1 MVVFFDVLLVDDEPV
16 LHRSY
21 KERQLRLRSL
31 VTRIEGK
38 AEIVW
43 QRVVDFSRSD
53 GPKAL
58 NLCLANALAQ
68 RWEGLVLKPLN
79 ESYFAYGSQKRSKY
93 SSCWVKLKKDCIDG
107 LGDTADI
114 AIVGAAYDPRLAAIL
129 SCPSLSWTHF
139 FLAGLTN
146 KDDVLKERAKPSY
159 FIFDCVYK
167 YIKTDDIVT
176 LNQRG
181 RFMQM
186 KPDSVQAAE
195 AFQISSTSL
204 DPALPKLSAVFK
216 RPFICEVAG
225 SGFEKASNS
234 DVFTLRFPRVLKIH
248 WDRDWKH
255 AVSVIELQGM
265 AATAC
270 VVPSPQSLEQ
280 EVVNWQKSLDH
291 LERVNVSRMN
301 ATIFTDEEEDSQ
313 ELFQDAIPIPIASQA
328 GRYAPSDLPLP
339 NRTTLKKSA
348 ESESHCGDG
357 CLSEQRASTGIVSKH
372 GSFPGEP
379 EETSQGEKR
388 GLTTSGTVQRNRP
401 PKKARMP
408 SLGSL
413 GKSCS
418 ERAMLRMPLQNN
430 PNLEQPTVFQGL
442 KSTAKWHQATLRV
455 SDQMREEPIETV
467 AHLPETKQVTK
478 ERFGYSSR
486 TIPRVTA
493 SLPRSSTISQGV
505 VDRETH
511 LSQCSYALEDSLQ
524 VQNQSETDDASPTEI
539 SSCPVVLNPSLC
551 NKMPDDLCRL
561 LPQLAFQIPAMSF
574 GTNADPILIGGSS
587 DTSLTRILFLVDSDD
602 ASEVTGLHLRK
613 LAPRLKTWHP
623 RVVQVWDWRVVSTIH
638 HNYGGLA
645 KHGSDVVTE
654 LFIAEMS
661 WSVPYDGDEG
671 SVLVRWADG
680 ERSEEWDS
688 SFEKQKRSSI
698 MRDRR
703 L

>member
-1 MVVFFDVLLVDDEPV
+1 MIVFFDVLLVDDEPV
-16 LHRSY
+16 LHRPY

-38 AEIVW
+38 AEVVW

-79 ESYFAYGSQKRSKY
+79 ESYFAYGSQKRQKY
-93 SSCWVKLKKDCIDG
+93 SNCWVKLKKDCIDG

-114 AIVGAAYDPRLAAIL
+114 AIVGAAYDPKLAATL
-129 SCPSLSWTHF
+129 SCPYLSWTHF

-146 KDDVLKERAKPSY
+146 KDDVLEERAKPSY

-186 KPDSVQAAE
+186 KPNSVQAAE

-204 DPALPKLSAVFK
+204 DSALPKLSAVFK
-216 RPFICEVAG
+216 RPFVCEVAG

-255 AVSVIELQGM
+255 AVSLVELQEM
-265 AATAC
+265 AAAAG

-291 LERVNVSRMN
+291 SERVSVGKMN
-301 ATIFTDEEEDSQ
+301 ATIFTDDEGESQ
-313 ELFQDAIPIPIASQA
+313 ELTQDAVPIPITSQT
-328 GRYAPSDLPLP
+328 GCYAPSDLPLP
-339 NRTTLKKSA
+339 NRMTSKRLA

-357 CLSEQRASTGIVSKH
+357 CVFEQRASTGIVSKH
-372 GSFPGEP
+372 GSFPGGL
-379 EETSQGEKR
+379 TKTRQGEKR
-388 GLTTSGTVQRNRP
+388 GITTSGTVQQDRP
-401 PKKARMP
+401 PKRARLP
-408 SLGSL
+408 SLASL
-413 GKSCS
+413 GNSCS
-418 ERAMLRMPLQNN
+418 ESATRRMPLQNN

-442 KSTAKWHQATLRV
+442 KSTAKWYQMTPRV
-455 SDQMREEPIETV
+455 SDQMRKGSIEAV
-467 AHLPETKQVTK
+467 AHFPEMKQMTK
-478 ERFGYSSR
+478 ERIGYSSR

-493 SLPRSSTISQGV
+493 SLPRSSTISQRV
-505 VDRETH
+505 MDRKTH
-511 LSQCSYALEDSLQ
+511 LSQCSYGSKDSSQ
-524 VQNQSETDDASPTEI
+524 AQNRSKTDDASPTPI
-539 SSCPVVLNPSLC
+539 SSCPVVLNPSLR
-551 NKMPDDLCRL
+551 NRMPDDLCRL
-561 LPQLAFQIPAMSF
+561 LPQLAIQIPAMSF
-574 GTNADPILIGGSS
+574 GTTADQIPTIGSS
-587 DTSLTRILFLVDSDD
+587 DASLTRILFLVDSDD
-602 ASEVTGLHLRK
+602 ASEVTASALRK
-613 LAPRLKTWHP
+613 LAPRLKIWHSC
-623 RVVQVWDWRVVSTIH
+623 VVQVWDWRVVYITH
-638 HNYGGLA
+638 RDYGGLA
-645 KHGSDVVTE
+645 GHESDIVTG

-661 WSVPYDGDEG
+661 LIVPYDGDEG
-671 SVLVRWADG
+671 SVFVRWADG
-680 ERSEEWDS
+680 ERSEEQYS
-688 SFEKQKRSSI
+688 TFEKQKRSSI
-698 MRDRR
+698 TRD
-703 L
+703 